1 MARSASSAHDFAGHS
16 SIRSEPNVVPMIDIM
31 LVLLIIFMIVTPL
44 LAAGFQATMPTGRNL
59 DPRPEESNE
68 IVLGIDAQGKYYLDT
83 RLIDPAIL
91 EDHLR
96 SVYAA
101 RSEDKI
107 LYFKAD
113 QNLPYG
119 KIQEAV
125 EIARNAGVRVMAAI
139 TEKNASVFEDEEN

>member
-1 MARSASSAHDFAGHS
+1 
-16 SIRSEPNVVPMIDIM
+16 
-31 LVLLIIFMIVTPL
+31 
-44 LAAGFQATMPTGRNL
+44 
-59 DPRPEESNE
+59 
-68 IVLGIDAQGKYYLDT
+68 
-83 RLIDPAIL
+83 
-91 EDHLR
+91 
-96 SVYAA
+96 VYAA
-101 RSEDKI
+101 RTEDKI